1 MQNKVYIHV
10 IYLHCFYI
18 DISRRCLLIT
28 HRTFS
33 HSSWLPMSNYR
44 WTKQQTQATC
54 CLLFECEHTFRLRN
68 HNNMSSYAA
77 EVSSVQVNLF
87 VFLPGARN
95 TICPHQQQ
103 KHNNWCALSPTRS
116 EATKP
121 FKYGVLFNRVA
132 IGGVLILRKYLA

>member
-1 MQNKVYIHV
+1 MASNIQ
-10 IYLHCFYI
+10 LSI
-18 DISRRCLLIT
+18 DEAANAGHLQPNI
-28 HRTFS
+28 
-33 HSSWLPMSNYR
+33 WG
-44 WTKQQTQATC
+44 
-54 CLLFECEHTFRLRN
+54 EHTFWLRN
-68 HNNMSSYAA
+68 RNNVCLCGA

-121 FKYGVLFNRVA
+121 FKYGVLFNRVS
-132 IGGVLILRKYLA
+132 IGGVSILRKYLA